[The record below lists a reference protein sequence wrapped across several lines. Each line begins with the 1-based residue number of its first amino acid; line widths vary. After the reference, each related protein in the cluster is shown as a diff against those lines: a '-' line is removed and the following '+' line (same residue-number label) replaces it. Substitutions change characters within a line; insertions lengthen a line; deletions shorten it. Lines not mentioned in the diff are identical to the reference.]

1 MFSVVTFYQ
10 KTICSLNR
18 RQTNSHQKKFSK
30 NSGYSMKY
38 MILTSLL
45 SLILS
50 SAAYAGQ
57 RVDEIL
63 KVSSDVTVE
72 IEHQNGKI
80 KIEGWDR
87 DEVQVVGELDD
98 KAEEFIFEER
108 RGRVLIE
115 VKMPKNK
122 SWSSVRK
129 GDDLD
134 IKVPFSSLVRYSGIN
149 ADADITNLKQ
159 GLQAETV
166 NGKIDARDIAGRIGL
181 ESVNGDLDAR
191 DLTGN
196 IHFET
201 VNGRIRDRN
210 SSGSELFFGSV
221 NGDIESKSTIKEVSV
236 ETVNGGIELDLDEVE
251 ELGMSTVNG
260 TIEVSMQLLEKGRVD
275 GSTVSGEI
283 EIAFQKGVSAKFD
296 IQAHA
301 GGRIVNR
308 LSDHKAEKAKYGPSR
323 WLEFE
328 LEGGKGRV
336 DLSTVSGRIE
346 LDVKK
351 K

>member
-1 MFSVVTFYQ
+1 MFPGTYFHHKMTEPMS
-10 KTICSLNR
+10 
-18 RQTNSHQKKFSK
+18 SHQKQFSIK
-30 NSGYSMKY
+30 SGCSMKY
-38 MILTSLL
+38 FILTTLFSVLL
-45 SLILS
+45 ST
-50 SAAYAGQ
+50 AVNAGE
-57 RVDEIL
+57 RVDETL
-63 KVSSDVTVE
+63 KVSGDVTVE
-72 IEHQNGKI
+72 IEHQNGKV

-115 VKMPKNK
+115 VKMRKNK
-122 SWSSVRK
+122 NWSSSKK

-134 IKVPFSSLVRYSGIN
+134 IKVPFKSLVRYSGVN
-149 ADADITNLKQ
+149 ADADISNLKQ
-159 GLQAETV
+159 GLQANTV
-166 NGKIDARDIAGRIGL
+166 NGKIDARDIEGRIAL
-181 ESVNGDLDAR
+181 ESVNGDLDGR
-191 DLTGN
+191 DLIGDLTL
-196 IHFET
+196 ET

-210 SSGSELFFGSV
+210 SSGSELFLGSV
-221 NGDIESKSTIKEVSV
+221 NGDIESSSAIKEVSI
-236 ETVNGGIELDLDEVE
+236 ETVNGGIELELGEVE
-251 ELGMSTVNG
+251 ELRMSTVNG
-260 TIEVSMQLLEKGRVD
+260 TIEVAMHLLEQGRVE

-283 EIAFQKGVSAKFD
+283 EMAFQNGVSAKFD

-308 LSDHKAEKAKYGPSR
+308 LSDHKVEKAKYGPSR

-346 LDVKK
+346 LDTRKN
-351 K
+351 

>member
-1 MFSVVTFYQ
+1 MFP
-10 KTICSLNR
+10 KTTLHKSEF
-18 RQTNSHQKKFSK
+18 HQKRFKK
-30 NSGYSMKY
+30 ISGYSMKY
-38 MILTSLL
+38 FILTALFSFM
-45 SLILS
+45 LS
-50 SAAYAGQ
+50 SAAAAGE
-57 RVDEIL
+57 RVDETL
-63 KVSSDVTVE
+63 KVSGDVTVE

-87 DEVQVVGELDD
+87 DEVKVVGELDD

-108 RGRVLIE
+108 RGRVIIE
-115 VKMPKNK
+115 VKMRK
-122 SWSSVRK
+122 SKRWNSSKK

-134 IKVPFSSLVRYSGIN
+134 IKVPLKSFVRYSGVN
-149 ADADITNLKQ
+149 ADADISNLTE
-159 GLQAETV
+159 GLQANTV
-166 NGKIDARDIAGRIGL
+166 NGKIDAREVRGRVGL

-191 DLTGN
+191 DLIGDLTL
-196 IHFET
+196 ET

-210 SSGSELFFGSV
+210 SSGSELFLGSV
-221 NGDIESKSTIKEVSV
+221 NGDIESRSTIKEVSI
-236 ETVNGGIELDLDEVE
+236 ETVNGGIELELAEVE
-251 ELGMSTVNG
+251 ELRMSTVNG
-260 TIEVSMQLLEKGRVD
+260 TIEVSMHLLEQGRVE

-283 EIAFQKGVSAKFD
+283 AMGLQKNVSAKFD

-308 LSDHKAEKAKYGPSR
+308 LSDHKVEKAKYGPSR

-346 LDVKK
+346 LDTAKN
-351 K
+351 